1 MQFITTTI
9 TQLWQGELQPATTLR
24 WANFVLASSLAKLSV
39 KYSLWRVFLLF
50 EFIPH
55 PIRTIVFFPGN
66 VFSEIESAFSSG
78 LGWLITFCSDSGG
91 NTCAQ
96 SAFFLHA
103 NTHIHTHTRLFMK
116 RQADV
121 SQISLH
127 NHVLWYVDTQSVL
140 VLSSLLFKINGV
152 CLFFRLPGAKNET
165 EAGRNVGETT
175 AVMFLQLF
183 ITETCCVCW
192 INEFTLKIWASRAFY
207 KAMQGG
213 ARSFGFQSPTP
224 MTLTPEIPTQ
234 RNA

>member
-55 PIRTIVFFPGN
+55 PILTANVFFPGN

-96 SAFFLHA
+96 SAFFFCVLTHTY
-103 NTHIHTHTRLFMK
+103 THIQNSLWKDRQMCHKSVYITTRSDTWTHRVYWCY
-116 RQADV
+116 QAC
-121 SQISLH
+121 
-127 NHVLWYVDTQSVL
+127 
-140 VLSSLLFKINGV
+140 
-152 CLFFRLPGAKNET
+152 CLK
-165 EAGRNVGETT
+165 
-175 AVMFLQLF
+175 
-183 ITETCCVCW
+183 
-192 INEFTLKIWASRAFY
+192 
-207 KAMQGG
+207 
-213 ARSFGFQSPTP
+213 
-224 MTLTPEIPTQ
+224 
-234 RNA
+234 